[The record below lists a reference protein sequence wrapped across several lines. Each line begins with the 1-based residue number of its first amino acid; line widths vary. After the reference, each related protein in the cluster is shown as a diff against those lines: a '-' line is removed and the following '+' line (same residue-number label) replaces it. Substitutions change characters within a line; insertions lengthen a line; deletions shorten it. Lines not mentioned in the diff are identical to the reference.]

1 MNYSLDN
8 NQINLSMIIE
18 QNKNQFTK
26 SENKIFHYSTNNFEA
41 ILYKSLTEIANG
53 CHVGE
58 ATVLRFCR
66 KLGFKG
72 YQDFKLS
79 LARELSTHQKSD
91 QHETYISKV
100 KNNMVQTVEDTCA
113 LVDDEQLQQSI
124 QMKIGRASCRE
135 RVSLSVGDGA

>member
-8 NQINLSMIIE
+8 NQINLSMIME
-18 QNKNQFTK
+18 QNKNQYTK
-26 SENKIFHYSTNNFEA
+26 SEHKIFNYITNNFEA

-79 LARELSTHQKSD
+79 LARELSPHQKSD

-100 KNNMVQTVEDTCA
+100 KHNMVRTVGETC
-113 LVDDEQLQQSI
+113 
-124 QMKIGRASCRE
+124 
-135 RVSLSVGDGA
+135 